1 MIDSSLLMIRKRF
14 LPESTRQELFA
25 LARDVSAPHGL
36 ARRANASV
44 LLGKGMSCAEV
55 AAALLINDDTVRR
68 WHGLY
73 AAGGVAELKRN
84 NYERSEC
91 LLSDA
96 QQSELKAWVG
106 KTLPR
111 SSRVV
116 GAFIR
121 IEFEIEYQSRSGLIE
136 LLHRLGMEHRRPCSV
151 PRKLDVAKQTAFIA
165 GYADLL
171 NHLADDEVVLFG
183 DAVHPSHQ
191 VRPVACWA
199 PKDVKIALEQTVG

>member
-1 MIDSSLLMIRKRF
+1 MICKRF

-36 ARRANASV
+36 SRRANAIV
-44 LLGKGMSCAEV
+44 LLDKGMSCADV
-55 AAALLINDDTVRR
+55 ASVLLIDDDTVRR

-84 NYERSEC
+84 NYEGSEC
-91 LLSDA
+91 RLSDT
-96 QQSELKAWVG
+96 QQSALKAWVT

-121 IEFEIEYQSRSGLIE
+121 ARFGIEYQARSGLIA
-136 LLHRLGMEHRRPCSV
+136 LLGRLGMAYRRPCSV
-151 PRKLDVAKQTAFIA
+151 PRKLDIAKQAAFIA
-165 GYADLL
+165 DYDRLL
-171 NHLADDEVVLFG
+171 NRLENDEVVLVWRRRAPIPAG
-183 DAVHPSHQ
+183 ETSKSPWS
-191 VRPVACWA
+191 RP
-199 PKDVKIALEQTVG
+199 PVGKT